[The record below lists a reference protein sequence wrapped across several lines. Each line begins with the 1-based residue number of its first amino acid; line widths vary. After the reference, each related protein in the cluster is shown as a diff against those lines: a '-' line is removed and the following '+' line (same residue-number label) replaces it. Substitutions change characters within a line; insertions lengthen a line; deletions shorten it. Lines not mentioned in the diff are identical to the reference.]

1 MIWIRKLFGIFF
13 LLVAA
18 VLVASIFLTYAQALG
33 YFMLLY
39 TCLTSPCKVDTLK
52 DTLFGVITY
61 LFMAFMVYYLGRRG
75 LILLADIKPATP
87 EAPAILD
94 DAEYRERIEK
104 KED

>member
-18 VLVASIFLTYAQALG
+18 VLVASIFVTYAQALG

-75 LILLADIKPATP
+75 LMLFADIKPETP
-87 EAPAILD
+87 KVPAILD
-94 DAEYRERIEK
+94 DAEYRERTEK
-104 KED
+104 TEE